1 MLKDCDSG
9 LETLT
14 AFSRLAL
21 TPLVFTEVGRNMQ
34 FVTALTALASL
45 VAYGYAR
52 YTWNIDARNTS
63 NLIGLAASVAMMTD
77 CVLFWKPSVIPIMA
91 TVLIASVINL
101 LRTKNEI
108 SMRKY
113 NG

>member
-45 VAYGYAR
+45 VA
-52 YTWNIDARNTS
+52 
-63 NLIGLAASVAMMTD
+63 
-77 CVLFWKPSVIPIMA
+77 
-91 TVLIASVINL
+91 
-101 LRTKNEI
+101 
-108 SMRKY
+108 
-113 NG
+113 